1 MNKKMANK
9 AISEI
14 IGTVL
19 LLAMAVSLFTVVYVF
34 VINESLNPNENP
46 PTVYIA
52 GTTEGKNIIFE
63 NRGGKSLP
71 SDTIICFLSVAGQK
85 MNMTVGP
92 YLQDKNGNGLW
103 DVGERLVISS
113 TAIGIDIT
121 GLQVEAAII
130 DRNTDSLVMSGTLQE
145 GEIFE
150 FPYVLTQAATN
161 IESDRAKLWMEYN
174 FRANYTGD
182 LRFAYREISGDW
194 NYTSWFVGQSGEGS
208 YGLIVTGFTP
218 ETLYYFKAQLRY
230 DNKTEED
237 VVYTFKTLGV
247 LVGMWH
253 FNTGSGTVAVDSSGR
268 NNHGTLYNGPEW
280 TTLVNNTALTYDGI
294 DDYVMVPD
302 DFSLDI
308 TDEITIEA
316 WMKPLENSEGHYGK
330 ITGPVVDSSSFG
342 IFNIYDPDIIHVYD
356 DIYAVA
362 CQGDGND
369 GFIVTVEIADDGS
382 ISYTL
387 IDILEF
393 YSGDCYDPDI
403 IHIDGNIFAITFR
416 TSSDQ
421 GYIRTVEIYNN
432 GIINNLAK
440 DTFNFDSTYK
450 EPHIYHIFDTVYVVG
465 YTGPGYDG
473 YLRTIRIE
481 NSGQITGSISSICYD
496 TAITGYSEE
505 PNLIKVNS
513 DIYAI
518 AYRNADSDGELRT
531 IQIQNDGQIVAADH
545 FDGAYKGKF
554 PFDIFDGFEPNI
566 TLVNGNIYVIAYGGF
581 KSAGT
586 VRTVEIYNDGSIRNE
601 VIDAYEFDSGIGGY
615 GREPSIIHLDGDIY
629 AVAYRGPDDDG
640 WLKTIKVYSN
650 GTIHKGI
657 IDSYEFDTIFCYEPS
672 IIRVKNDVYAIV
684 YRGADDDGIIKT
696 VRIANNG
703 IISKP
708 VIDYSEIGIFDC
720 QLPDVIHINNN
731 IYALAFR
738 GFYDDG
744 YLRTVEIN
752 NDGSINDSI
761 IDSYKFQLGE
771 VLDPMLIHI
780 NGDIFAIVYSNYESS
795 SWHGYIK
802 TVGIDSN
809 GIITGVVDSLDFE
822 STQGI
827 RPDIVHVEGNI
838 YAIAYRGPG
847 HCGYVKTVTITNTG
861 AIIVAG
867 MDTKQFYSSNCYY
880 PDIIHV
886 KGEIYAI
893 AYTGSGD
900 DGYLQTVKITNTGV
914 ITTTGMDN
922 LEFETSYCV
931 FSKIINVTNDIVAI
945 TYMGPDSDGWVKTV
959 KIDGNGTIVGGV
971 IDSLEFDTSY
981 GYQPDIIHIKE
992 RVFAIAYTGPSY
1004 HGYIK
1009 TFRIGEKG
1017 DITNSVDSNYK
1028 FYSWYTYDCRIIH
1041 ISGDIFA
1048 ITYRNYYSD
1057 GIINTIEIKYTPTV
1071 GYIFARS
1078 NSYRIDANSTTI
1090 FAYIYGSSGGSKLL
1104 TAPISSDFNYI
1115 VLTYNKNAGSN
1126 QMKLYV
1132 NGNLKSQT
1140 SYSDTIKTNNN
1151 NLYFGWL
1158 SSVVDEIVLWRTEM
1172 NSVDI
1177 NQHYTELASTFP

>member
-1 MNKKMANK
+1 MKCKRANK

-19 LLAMAVSLFTVVYVF
+19 LLAMAVSLFTVVYIF
-34 VINESLNPNENP
+34 VINESLNPNENA

-52 GTTEGKNIIFE
+52 GTTEGKDILFE

-71 SDTIICFLSVAGQK
+71 SDTILCFLSVAGQK

-103 DVGERLVISS
+103 DVSERLLISS

-130 DRNTDSLVMSGTLQE
+130 DRNTDSLIMSGTLQE

-150 FPYVLTQAATN
+150 FPYVLTNAATD

-174 FRANYTGD
+174 FRTNYSGD
-182 LRFAYREISGDW
+182 LRFAYREVSGDW
-194 NYTSWFVGQSGEGS
+194 NFTSWFVGQSGEGS
-208 YGLIVTGFTP
+208 YGLIVTGLTP
-218 ETLYYFKAQLRY
+218 EKIYYFKAQIKY

-253 FNTGSGTVAVDSSGR
+253 FDTGSGNIAVDSSGR
-268 NNHGTLYNGPEW
+268 DNHGTLYYGPEW
-280 TTLVNNTALTYDGI
+280 TAGINLTGLTYDGV
-294 DDYVMVPD
+294 DDYVLVPD

-316 WMKPLENSEGHYGK
+316 WMKPLASSDGYYGK
-330 ITGPVVDSSSFG
+330 ITGSVIDSSSFG

-369 GFIVTVEIADDGS
+369 GFIVTVQIADSGS

-387 IDILEF
+387 VDVWEF

-403 IHIDGNIFAITFR
+403 IHINGNIFAIAFR
-416 TSSDQ
+416 SSSYQ

-440 DTFNFDSTYK
+440 DTYNFDLTYK

-473 YLRTIRIE
+473 YFRTVRIE
-481 NSGQITGSISSICYD
+481 NDGQITGSIASVCYD

-505 PNLIKVNS
+505 PNLIRVFS

-518 AYRNADSDGELRT
+518 AYRNPDSDGELRT
-531 IQIQNDGQIVAADH
+531 LQIQNDGQIIAADH
-545 FDGAYKGKF
+545 FDGAYVGKF

-566 TLVNGNIYVIAYGGF
+566 THVAGNIYAIAYGGF

-586 VRTVEIYNDGSIRNE
+586 IRTVEIYNDGSIKNDI
-601 VIDAYEFDSGIGGY
+601 IDAFEFDSGIGGY

-629 AVAYRGPDDDG
+629 AIAYRGPDDDG
-640 WLKTIKVYSN
+640 WLKTVKVYSN
-650 GTIHKGI
+650 GTIYKGI
-657 IDSYEFDTIFCYEPS
+657 IDSYEFDTTFCYEPS
-672 IIRVKNDVYAIV
+672 IVRVNNDVYAII
-684 YRGADDDGIIKT
+684 YRGIDNDGIVKTIK
-696 VRIANNG
+696 IDNNG

-708 VIDYSEIGIFDC
+708 EIDYSEIGIFDC
-720 QLPDVIHINNN
+720 QLPDVIHISGDV
-731 IYALAFR
+731 YALAFR
-738 GFYDDG
+738 GFYNDG
-744 YLRTVEIN
+744 YLRTVEISN
-752 NDGSINDSI
+752 GGSINDTI
-761 IDSYKFQLGE
+761 IDSFKFQSGD
-771 VLDPMLIHI
+771 VIDPMLIHI
-780 NGDIFAIVYSNYESS
+780 SGDVFAIVYSNYESS
-795 SWHGYIK
+795 SWHGCLK
-802 TVGIDSN
+802 TVNINSYGN
-809 GIITGVVDSLDFE
+809 ITEVDYLDFE

-827 RPDIVHVEGNI
+827 RPDIVHVNGNV

-847 HCGYVKTVTITNTG
+847 NYGYIKTVTITNAGSISVT
-861 AIIVAG
+861 G
-867 MDTKQFYSSNCYY
+867 MDTKQFYNSYCYY

-886 KGEIYAI
+886 TGEIYAI
-893 AYTGSGD
+893 AHTGNGW
-900 DGYLQTVKITNTGV
+900 DGYLHTVKIDNTGA
-914 ITTTGMDN
+914 ITTTGMDS
-922 LEFETSYCV
+922 LEFDTSYCA
-931 FSKIINVTNDIVAI
+931 FSNIINVTEDIFAI
-945 TYMGPDSDGWVKTV
+945 AYMGPGSDGYVKTV
-959 KIDGNGTIVGGV
+959 KIDGNGTIIGGV

-981 GYQPDIIHIKE
+981 GYRPDIIHIKD
-992 RVFAIAYTGPSY
+992 RVFAVSYTGSSY

-1028 FYSWYTYDCRIIH
+1028 FYAWYTYDCRIIH

-1048 ITYRNYYSD
+1048 ITYRNCYSD
-1057 GIINTIEIKYTPTV
+1057 GLINTIEIEYTPTV
-1071 GYIFARS
+1071 GYIIARS
-1078 NSYRIDANSTTI
+1078 NSYRINANSTTV
-1090 FAYIYGSSGGSKLL
+1090 FAYIYGSSGGTKLL
-1104 TAPISSDFNYI
+1104 TAPIVSSDFNY
-1115 VLTYNKNAGSN
+1115 VTLTYNKDAASD
-1126 QMKLYV
+1126 QMKLYI
-1132 NGNLKSQT
+1132 NGVLKSQT
-1140 SYSDTIKTNNN
+1140 SFTETIKTNNN

-1158 SSVVDEIVLWRTEM
+1158 NSVVDEIVLWRTEM
-1172 NSVDI
+1172 SSVDI
-1177 NQHYTELASTFP
+1177 GLHYTELTT